1 MGEITTLSQ
10 GGEPILTVERRY
22 GDFMAY
28 IMLERHRRS
37 GLLRRKMAA
46 CVQQFGCSCS
56 RCSRRNQQGP
66 STKNRSCRFCSIWGR
81 IYRLRFSAYDYYNT
95 LTIGVLKRKQYLS
108 NICSLLLV
116 LLILLNVELLK
127 SGNFLEKKF
136 GNEYVLKWTLWWKLF
151 LPDWSCC
158 SSWIGLWYS
167 SPLPPPL
174 PIISFP
180 STFSLLASDISVSV
194 LSCAWALYVSS
205 FL

>member
-22 GDFMAY
+22 RDFMAY

-81 IYRLRFSAYDYYNT
+81 IYRLRLSTNDYYYT
-95 LTIGVLKRKQYLS
+95 LTIRVLKREQYLS
-108 NICSLLLV
+108 NICSLFLV
-116 LLILLNVELLK
+116 LLISLK
-127 SGNFLEKKF
+127 CTVVKKWNFFLRKKLIGKRIRNKMEALMEIVF
-136 GNEYVLKWTLWWKLF
+136 TRLVMLF
-151 LPDWSCC
+151 FMDR
-158 SSWIGLWYS
+158 
-167 SPLPPPL
+167 
-174 PIISFP
+174 
-180 STFSLLASDISVSV
+180 SVV
-194 LSCAWALYVSS
+194 R
-205 FL
+205 